1 MTQERS
7 ESLIKKIL
15 SIVINENI
23 EEFNKIEVENI
34 NKDTALKTL
43 YQIIQKRG
51 GYSYLINIIERIKWE

>member
-34 NKDTALKTL
+34 NKDTALKAL

-51 GYSYLINIIERIKWE
+51 GYSYLINIIERIKWD